1 MPITQRC
8 VTHISE
14 LDVTLRARVHEEIT
28 MDGVELGGS
37 DNFGQFLHVHG
48 FDVDDV

>member
-14 LDVTLRARVHEEIT
+14 LDVTLRARVHEEVA
-28 MDGVELGGS
+28 MDRMELGGS
-37 DNFGQFLHVHG
+37 DDFGQFFHIHR
-48 FDVDDV
+48 FDVDDI